1 MVKLK
6 GADRKQEYGE
16 KNINKLNHRLD
27 PEQLG
32 YIKEFMKCRLL
43 NLLIMECCIYLV
55 FLII

>member
-27 PEQLG
+27 PKLRK
-32 YIKEFMKCRLL
+32 YLR
-43 NLLIMECCIYLV
+43 IYKMSSSQSTNNGMLHLFS

>member
-55 FLII
+55 F